1 MPTAGVLKRVQAD
14 SLVRNS
20 FYLMLTTVTMAAAGF
35 GFWVSNAR
43 LFSEND
49 VGHATVLVA
58 ATSFLAYL
66 SLAGKNITV
75 VRHLATAT
83 DPSRIVS
90 TAVSTVTLAS
100 AVFAVGYVALVPLV
114 APALASLLLQPAVAG
129 AFVLLVI
136 GSSVNLFTD
145 AVFVA
150 NRSAGWNFVI
160 DGLLL
165 GAGKLTLPLVL
176 VGLGSFGIF
185 VASAGASTVAAVVS
199 LLVCHHRLGLT
210 LRPRIDRAVLKE
222 TWSYSASNYLA
233 NCLNLLPTLVLP
245 LVMLR
250 FSGAKATAGFFIAFQ
265 IAMIFY
271 SIAYATCDAM
281 FAESSQRGAALRH
294 NAIRALGLMYGLLVP
309 AIVLA
314 ILAARPILA
323 VFGPTYPDS
332 AGPPLIAL
340 SLASLSVAMYAWAH
354 SLLKITGQVV
364 AVVVVNFAFAATVIG
379 LSLLWA
385 SRGGVWVAAAWGLG
399 HVVGAVLAV
408 GFVVW
413 RRR

>member
-1 MPTAGVLKRVQAD
+1 MVGVLRRVQAN

-66 SLAGKNITV
+66 SLAGTNITV

-114 APALASLLLQPAVAG
+114 APALADLLLQPAVAG
-129 AFVLLVI
+129 AFVLLVV

-185 VASAGASTVAAVVS
+185 VASAGASTIAAVVS
-199 LLVCHHRLGLT
+199 LLVCHYRLGLN

-233 NCLNLLPTLVLP
+233 NCLNLLPTLVMP

-250 FSGAKATAGFFIAFQ
+250 SSGAKATAGFFIAFQ
-265 IAMIFY
+265 IATIFY

-294 NAIRALGLMYGLLVP
+294 NAIRALALMYGLLVP
-309 AIVLA
+309 AITVA

-323 VFGPTYPDS
+323 VFGPTYQDS
-332 AGPPLIAL
+332 AAPPLVAL
-340 SLASLSVAMYAWAH
+340 SLAALSVAVYAWGH

-364 AVVVVNFAFAATVIG
+364 GVVVVNLGFAATIIG
-379 LSLLWA
+379 LALLWA
-385 SRGGVWVAAAWGLG
+385 PRGGVWVAAAWGVG
-399 HVVGAVLAV
+399 HLVGAVLAV
-408 GFVVW
+408 GFVLW
-413 RRR
+413 GRR